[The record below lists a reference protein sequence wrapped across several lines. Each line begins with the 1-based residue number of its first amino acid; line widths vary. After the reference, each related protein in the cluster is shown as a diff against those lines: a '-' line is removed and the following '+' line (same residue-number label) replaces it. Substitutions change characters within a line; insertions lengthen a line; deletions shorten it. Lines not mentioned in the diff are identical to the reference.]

1 MQEAGLQKS
10 RRLWRITTML
20 KIQIITGT
28 ISILLL
34 IIVFE
39 LIRRRRLKEEYSLL
53 WLLSSIIILLFS
65 IFPGLLDIISQLLGM
80 YYLTT
85 LFVISFLFLLLI
97 VLHFSTVISRL
108 SSMNKELTQEL
119 SILNYEFKD
128 LNERFNKLTSV
139 IE

>member
-1 MQEAGLQKS
+1 
-10 RRLWRITTML
+10 ML

-53 WLLSSIIILLFS
+53 WLLSSIMILLFS

-139 IE
+139 KE

>member
-1 MQEAGLQKS
+1 
-10 RRLWRITTML
+10 ML

-139 IE
+139 KE

>member
-1 MQEAGLQKS
+1 
-10 RRLWRITTML
+10 ML
-20 KIQIITGT
+20 KIQIITST

-108 SSMNKELTQEL
+108 SRMNKELTQEL

-139 IE
+139 KE